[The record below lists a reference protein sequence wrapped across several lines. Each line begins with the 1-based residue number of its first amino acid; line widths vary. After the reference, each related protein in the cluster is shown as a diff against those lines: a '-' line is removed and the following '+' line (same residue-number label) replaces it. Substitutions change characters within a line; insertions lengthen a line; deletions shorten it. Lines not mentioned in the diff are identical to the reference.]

1 MGHGA
6 MWCLMLM
13 ALYMLS
19 LVIEASIVVL
29 LKVAP
34 RKQKWRKTLETFSRK
49 K

>member
-29 LKVAP
+29 LKVA
-34 RKQKWRKTLETFSRK
+34 REETEVEEDPGNI
-49 K
+49 